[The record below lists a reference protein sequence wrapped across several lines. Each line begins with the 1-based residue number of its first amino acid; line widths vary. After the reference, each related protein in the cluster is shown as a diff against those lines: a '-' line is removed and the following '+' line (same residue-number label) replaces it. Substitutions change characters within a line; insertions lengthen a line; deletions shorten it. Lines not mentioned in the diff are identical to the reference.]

1 MRGKIK
7 ELPLIKL
14 TLCLSLSFQ
23 TYLNKVKYSIYEKL
37 SRVFSVAGFHYRD
50 CERKPATSV
59 PSNHFQLHLKP
70 LYLVIYSGFLG
81 HQIRT
86 GYSIASS
93 ILAKTLFTGSSFG
106 LIQYPYTKR

>member
-37 SRVFSVAGFHYRD
+37 SRVFSVAGFHYG
-50 CERKPATSV
+50 EK
-59 PSNHFQLHLKP
+59 
-70 LYLVIYSGFLG
+70 
-81 HQIRT
+81 
-86 GYSIASS
+86 
-93 ILAKTLFTGSSFG
+93 
-106 LIQYPYTKR
+106 